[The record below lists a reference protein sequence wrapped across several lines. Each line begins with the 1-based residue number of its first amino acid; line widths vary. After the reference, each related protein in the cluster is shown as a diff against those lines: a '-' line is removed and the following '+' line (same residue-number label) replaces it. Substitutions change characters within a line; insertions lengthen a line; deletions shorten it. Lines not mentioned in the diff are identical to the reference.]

1 LAKLIITNL
10 EAASLIMKA
19 FFGDVK
25 EIFDVDGTK
34 DDDDESSR
42 GPDNSVTKFNIITF
56 DYVDKNKLP

>member
-1 LAKLIITNL
+1 
-10 EAASLIMKA
+10 MKA